1 MNSVIIMSVVLL
13 VVGAICFIVS
23 FIIPSKEE
31 PKGIDEEEAKQQIH
45 DLIEKQVNDLHDPM
59 KELANNYVNFAYDG
73 ALNKLDDAANEKMF
87 EITTFS
93 DTVMREIKKE
103 EEDVMQ
109 LHQAVKDEHENL
121 QKTAEAASKAARAM
135 RESIERIQG
144 MRPVEVSYGNGSV
157 KIAPMASKLSE
168 KK

>member
-59 KELANNYVNFAYDG
+59 KELANNYVNFV
-73 ALNKLDDAANEKMF
+73 M
-87 EITTFS
+87 
-93 DTVMREIKKE
+93 TVR
-103 EEDVMQ
+103 
-109 LHQAVKDEHENL
+109 
-121 QKTAEAASKAARAM
+121 
-135 RESIERIQG
+135 
-144 MRPVEVSYGNGSV
+144 
-157 KIAPMASKLSE
+157 
-168 KK
+168 